1 MAVQAPG
8 CRICSLSRSSSPSE
22 ALSLGRIGQA
32 LANGEATRGRWQ
44 RQAEEGLAAN
54 GGGEREREDEVHRSW
69 VRSRPCP
76 FAHCGRFAPFLASV
90 QSRMIRGRTLLRAF
104 CCLSR
109 RCPMAWRSRTLCVS
123 GRQAADAISENW
135 TPDEIRRLT
144 IHRAGPGAAVASA
157 RVRRDEQHRVRSI

>member
-1 MAVQAPG
+1 MKSTDHGFDRGPARSPIAAV
-8 CRICSLSRSSSPSE
+8 
-22 ALSLGRIGQA
+22 
-32 LANGEATRGRWQ
+32 
-44 RQAEEGLAAN
+44 
-54 GGGEREREDEVHRSW
+54 
-69 VRSRPCP
+69 SRPFWHQSSKGARVIQWADLAFHPSLCSRIQVMSASCCP
-76 FAHCGRFAPFLASV
+76 LLVNRLLAQRSISACLSM